1 MTSQGFS
8 HEVTHTYDVILNLK
22 SVRRSGKWHSGWMKK
37 TFFNKGGGFRPV
49 NKEFTV
55 KMNIQTFS
63 YVLKTS
69 ASKYH
74 ALE

>member
-1 MTSQGFS
+1 
-8 HEVTHTYDVILNLK
+8 
-22 SVRRSGKWHSGWMKK
+22 MKK

-55 KMNIQTFS
+55 KMNIQKLS